1 MKGLIQAEKDR
12 SIRNQVCGGGLSM
25 GIFEGEKP

>member
-1 MKGLIQAEKDR
+1 MKGLIQADKDR
-12 SIRNQVCGGGLSM
+12 NIRNQVYGGELGM